1 MGPART
7 SLSIC
12 PSLRSLNL
20 MKWKCHIPGKDATD
34 WEGGFFPLTM
44 EFTEDYPTK
53 PPKVK
58 ARRAHVEIRAA
69 PCGDRA
75 D

>member
-1 MGPART
+1 
-7 SLSIC
+7 
-12 PSLRSLNL
+12 